1 MLFNSFQFLFFFVV
15 VWLLV
20 LVTRGTP
27 RKIILLA
34 ASYYFYMCWSTR
46 YICVIW
52 AITVIDYVA
61 GLQIEKAEQ
70 QGRRRLYLGI
80 SLFCNISLLF
90 IFKYFNFLTGSVR
103 SASHLFGLQY
113 DPPLLAII
121 LPVGLSF
128 HTFQAMS
135 YTIEVYRRR
144 VPAEKH
150 LLEYALYVAF
160 FPQMVA
166 GPIERP
172 YELLPQFHREP
183 RISFEGVRAGMVQ
196 ALWGL
201 FKKMV
206 LADNVADFVKLIYD
220 TPRHY
225 NGAALS
231 LATLLFSIQ
240 IYCDFSGYT
249 DIALGLARMM
259 GYELRINF
267 MQPYFS
273 RSVGEF
279 WRRWHIS
286 LSTWFRDYVY
296 IPLGGNRVKLSRHYA
311 NLMITFVISGL
322 WHGANWTFV
331 LWGFLHAVY
340 LIVAQ
345 AISPFVPRFARV
357 PRLQACVKVVVTFSM
372 VTFAWIFFRANTVA
386 DSWFIATHLL
396 PLRQLDPLL
405 LKVGGFSRA
414 TAPYLVLSIVAM
426 FVVEW
431 WIANPSHAPRLWG
444 RPAFRALAYNACI
457 YAIVFFGFFGH
468 RDFIYFQF

>member
-27 RKIILLA
+27 RKVILLA

-46 YICVIW
+46 YIFVIW

-225 NGAALS
+225 SGAALS

-311 NLMITFVISGL
+311 NLLITFVISGL

-340 LIVAQ
+340 LIVSQ
-345 AISPFVPRFARV
+345 AISPFVPRFDRV
-357 PRLQACVKVVVTFSM
+357 PRLRAWLKVVVTFSL

-386 DSWFIATHLL
+386 DSWFVATHLL
-396 PLRQLDPLL
+396 PLGQLDPLL

-431 WIANPSHAPRLWG
+431 WIANPSQVPRLWS

>member
-1 MLFNSFQFLFFFVV
+1 MLFNSFQFLLFFVV
-15 VWLLV
+15 VWLV
-20 LVTRGTP
+20 FLVTRGTP
-27 RKIILLA
+27 RKLILLV

-46 YICVIW
+46 YIFVIW
-52 AITVIDYVA
+52 GITIIDYVA
-61 GLQIEKAEQ
+61 GLQIELARQE
-70 QGRRRLYLGI
+70 GRRRLYLGI
-80 SLFCNISLLF
+80 SLVCNIGLLVV
-90 IFKYFNFLTGSVR
+90 FKYFNFFTGSVR

-113 DPPLLAII
+113 DPPLLAIL

-135 YTIEVYRRR
+135 YTVEVYRRR
-144 VPAEKH
+144 VPAEKS

-183 RISFEGVRAGMVQ
+183 VVTFAGVRSGIAQ

-201 FKKMV
+201 FKKMMV
-206 LADNVADFVKLIYD
+206 ADNVADFVKLVYD
-220 TPRHY
+220 TPRHFD
-225 NGAALS
+225 GAALV
-231 LATLLFSIQ
+231 LATVLFSLQ

-249 DIALGLARMM
+249 DIALGVARMM

-296 IPLGGNRVKLSRHYA
+296 IPLGGSRVGVSRHYA
-311 NLMITFVISGL
+311 NLMVTFVISGL

-331 LWGFLHAVY
+331 AWGFLHGVY
-340 LIVAQ
+340 LIVSQ
-345 AISPFVPRFARV
+345 AVAPFTARFG
-357 PRLQACVKVVVTFSM
+357 RLALVKTIVTFCA
-372 VTFAWIFFRANTVA
+372 VTYAWIFFRANNLGDA
-386 DSWFIATHLL
+386 WYIGSHLF
-396 PLRQLDPLL
+396 PLGELDPLL

-414 TAPYLVLSIVAM
+414 TAPYLVLAVVGM

-431 WIANPSHAPRLWG
+431 WIAHPERVPRIWG
-444 RPAFRALAYNACI
+444 RPLFRALAYNVCV
-457 YAIVFFGFFGH
+457 YAIAFFGFFGH